1 MGELWASKFNGF
13 WPAVPLQLLV
23 TIPGLQNANLNYF
36 DQRTCMQVDRDFTGT
51 TGDDDHIGA
60 LRPEDYGLHINEAGQ
75 LVRKSATSYSKGRH
89 EGIF

>member
-1 MGELWASKFNGF
+1 
-13 WPAVPLQLLV
+13 
-23 TIPGLQNANLNYF
+23 
-36 DQRTCMQVDRDFTGT
+36 MQVDRDFTGT